1 MNFSAFTNSLMQF
14 RLLGQD
20 DAAATTDAI
29 FNTIGIT
36 IYVVLG
42 CVALWGAFCVLMV
55 WRRVA
60 AKRFK
65 NESLQNMFLEQLAA
79 SLAQKDF
86 EGAAALCERDSR
98 AMVQLAYLAIVNRE
112 LGFGDVRQLLVDRFQ
127 RDVLA
132 DLENRMSWVNTVV
145 KSAPM
150 IGLFGTVIGILET
163 FSKLGSQ
170 SSASL
175 SVVAP
180 AISEALIATAAGIA
194 VAIFAYTFHLILKRK
209 AYELS
214 SLLTSQ
220 SEVIL
225 SQVEE

>member
-1 MNFSAFTNSLMQF
+1 LNSLLDYF
-14 RLLGQD
+14 TSSSAITIFVLLLLSLYFILTFWIFLDRLYLLNSRITSEAQSLRALYSGQSKTVSRTSLLFTYLSRVNRPNKAILE
-20 DAAATTDAI
+20 AASSDAI
-29 FNTIGIT
+29 
-36 IYVVLG
+36 
-42 CVALWGAFCVLMV
+42 
-55 WRRVA
+55 RVA
-60 AKRFK
+60 TKGLTWL
-65 NESLQNMFLEQLAA
+65 SIIA
-79 SLAQKDF
+79 S
-86 EGAAALCERDSR
+86 
-98 AMVQLAYLAIVNRE
+98 
-112 LGFGDVRQLLVDRFQ
+112 
-127 RDVLA
+127 
-132 DLENRMSWVNTVV
+132 T
-145 KSAPM
+145 APF

-194 VAIFAYTFHLILKRK
+194 VAIFAYTFHLLLKRK

-225 SQVEE
+225 SQTKEG

>member
-1 MNFSAFTNSLMQF
+1 MRLHLRSAELNRLESHSKLGSLHNYFISSSAITLFVLLLLSLYFIVTFWVFFDRFYILNTRIRSEARSLKALYSGQSKSVASNSLIF
-14 RLLGQD
+14 TYLSRVNIPNKAILE
-20 DAAATTDAI
+20 AAASDAI
-29 FNTIGIT
+29 
-36 IYVVLG
+36 
-42 CVALWGAFCVLMV
+42 
-55 WRRVA
+55 RVST
-60 AKRFK
+60 KGLTWL
-65 NESLQNMFLEQLAA
+65 SIIA
-79 SLAQKDF
+79 STSPF
-86 EGAAALCERDSR
+86 
-98 AMVQLAYLAIVNRE
+98 
-112 LGFGDVRQLLVDRFQ
+112 
-127 RDVLA
+127 
-132 DLENRMSWVNTVV
+132 
-145 KSAPM
+145 

-170 SSASL
+170 TSASL

-214 SLLTSQ
+214 SLLSSQ